1 VSHIHPPLEFS
12 LGEEVGQPRAMID
25 VEVRHE
31 DEVHILRVDDVEV
44 GERLHSLLARVDPA
58 IHQHLASLAL
68 DVDARAAHLVTR
80 AKRGNLQEISTG
92 CLDLMGLYGL
102 VELLSQGLKLHY
114 YLFIINIIIMVF
126 KLELLLILILLLDSV
141 SSKLVH
147 CKNKFPG
154 GDHPRLWIYCT
165 KFGSGVPNLMHIS
178 AKAQFLVPYS
188 KHSGAKFKL
197 EVAWYSASQFMEI
210 AEDLKM
216 KCQEKRS
223 KAIGVM

>member
-1 VSHIHPPLEFS
+1 
-12 LGEEVGQPRAMID
+12 
-25 VEVRHE
+25 
-31 DEVHILRVDDVEV
+31 
-44 GERLHSLLARVDPA
+44 
-58 IHQHLASLAL
+58 
-68 DVDARAAHLVTR
+68 
-80 AKRGNLQEISTG
+80 
-92 CLDLMGLYGL
+92 MGLNGL
-102 VELLSQGLKLHY
+102 VELLSQSLHIHY

-126 KLELLLILILLLDSV
+126 KLVLLILLSLLDSV
-141 SSKLVH
+141 SPKLVH

-216 KCQEKRS
+216 GCQEKRS

>member
-1 VSHIHPPLEFS
+1 MSHIHSPLEFS
-12 LGEEVGQPRAMID
+12 LGEEVGQSRAMID

-68 DVDARAAHLVTR
+68 DVDTGAAYFVART
-80 AKRGNLQEISTG
+80 KRGNLQKVSTG

-126 KLELLLILILLLDSV
+126 KLVLLILLSLLDSV
-141 SSKLVH
+141 SPK
-147 CKNKFPG
+147 
-154 GDHPRLWIYCT
+154 
-165 KFGSGVPNLMHIS
+165 
-178 AKAQFLVPYS
+178 
-188 KHSGAKFKL
+188 
-197 EVAWYSASQFMEI
+197 
-210 AEDLKM
+210 
-216 KCQEKRS
+216 
-223 KAIGVM
+223 